1 MERATRKAYENNLQ
15 NTTSRSGVI
24 KFSVEYSTCIIILHN
39 FIILT
44 FFVYQTK
51 NNGILDNIFT
61 FVIHEL

>member
-24 KFSVEYSTCIIILHN
+24 KFSVENSTCIIILHN